1 MKKKW
6 LIGIG
11 IGIGVVLL
19 FFANRFYEIEYNTTL
34 LNSFQSDS
42 WLTTAEKEYLKN
54 HGNLIYGS
62 DQNSP
67 PLRYVNP
74 QTGQYEGLVIDYV
87 AALSLELGNNIQTKP
102 MIWNDALSALSR
114 AETDLCDM
122 YASKERT
129 KIFLFTNP
137 IYYQRGAILVKRSEK
152 DIHIKSELEGKKIAA
167 IQGDYVFEYLQD
179 HYKKI
184 NTLPTTDLR
193 TAIHAL
199 EKGQVDAVLG
209 DESVINFYLTQENLS
224 QNYILLT
231 DYLYE
236 REAVIGVEKSN
247 EMLLSILNK
256 GIHRLNK
263 QGTMDRIYEKWFVS
277 QPLITKNTNSEKYW
291 LIIQFVMFIAAMTA
305 LGLYYWNRELKREV
319 IRQTT
324 ALTISKQEL
333 EKSFAEYKHAE
344 NRMMQSSKMAAVGQL
359 AAGIAHEIR
368 TPLGIIRNATYLLK
382 RESETDGR
390 LKQIESIEQSVSRA
404 NKTIDNL
411 LNFSQ
416 ISDNQLS
423 HIPMRTFIENL
434 WQINH
439 KAWQTQ
445 GIEFELSCESMLSLK
460 TYLESLK
467 HVLLNLF
474 SNAVDAMPEGGIL
487 SVVVEED
494 QLEGSLFISVRD
506 SGVGMS
512 QKTIEQL
519 YDPFF
524 TTKSSSK
531 GTGLGL
537 YIVYNEVQKMGGK
550 IKAESQIGQGSC
562 ITIELRKND

>member
-11 IGIGVVLL
+11 IGVVLI
-19 FFANRFYEIEYNTTL
+19 FFANRFYELEYNTTL
-34 LNSFQSDS
+34 LNFFQSDS
-42 WLTTAEKEYLKN
+42 WLTVAEKEYLKT

-102 MIWNDALSALSR
+102 MIWNDALSALGR
-114 AETDLCDM
+114 GETDLCDM
-122 YASKERT
+122 YASKER
-129 KIFLFTNP
+129 KKLFLFTNP
-137 IYYQRGAILVKRSEK
+137 IYFQRGAILVKRSEK
-152 DIHIKSELEGKKIAA
+152 GIHLKSELEGKKIAA
-167 IQGDYVFEYLQD
+167 IQGDYVFEYLQGR
-179 HYKKI
+179 YKQI
-184 NTLPTTDLR
+184 ETLPTTDLR

-199 EKGQVDAVLG
+199 EEGQVDAVLG
-209 DESVINFYLTQENLS
+209 DESVINFYLTQEKLS

-236 REAVIGVEKSN
+236 REAVIGIEKNN

-263 QGTMDRIYEKWFVS
+263 QGTMDRIYEKWFVA

-291 LIIQFVMFIAAMTA
+291 LIIEFTLFVAAMTA
-305 LGLYYWNRELKREV
+305 LGLYFWNRELQREV
-319 IRQTT
+319 FRQTT

-333 EKSFAEYKHAE
+333 EKSFAEYKHAKS
-344 NRMMQSSKMAAVGQL
+344 RMMQSSKMAAVGQL

-368 TPLGIIRNATYLLK
+368 TPLGIIRNAAYLLK
-382 RESETDGR
+382 RESTLDGR
-390 LKQIESIEQSVSRA
+390 VKQIEIIEQSIERA

-439 KAWQTQ
+439 KAWQSQ
-445 GIEFELSCESMLSLK
+445 GVEFELICDPMLSQK

-474 SNAVDAMPEGGIL
+474 SNAVDAMPDGGIL
-487 SVVVEED
+487 SIAVEED
-494 QLEGSLFISVRD
+494 KVQRSLSIFIRD
-506 SGVGMS
+506 NGMGMS

-550 IKAESQIGQGSC
+550 IKAESQLGQGSC
-562 ITIELRKND
+562 FTIELPKLD

>member
-6 LIGIG
+6 LIG

-19 FFANRFYEIEYNTTL
+19 FFANRFYELEYNTTL
-34 LNSFQSDS
+34 LNFFQSDS
-42 WLTTAEKEYLKN
+42 WLTAAEKEYLKKN
-54 HGNLIYGS
+54 GDLIYGA

-74 QTGQYEGLVIDYV
+74 QTSQYEGLVIDYI

-102 MIWNDALSALSR
+102 MIWNDALNALSLGD
-114 AETDLCDM
+114 TDLCDM

-129 KIFLFTNP
+129 KLFLFTDP
-137 IYYQRGAILVKRSEK
+137 IYFQRGAILVKRSEK
-152 DIHIKSELEGKKIAA
+152 NIHLKSELEGKKIAA
-167 IQGDYVFEYLQD
+167 IQGDYVFEYLQGR
-179 HYKKI
+179 YKQIK
-184 NTLPTTDLR
+184 TLPTTDLR

-199 EKGQVDAVLG
+199 EEGQVDAVLG
-209 DESVINFYLTQENLS
+209 DESVINFYLTQEKLS

-236 REAVIGVEKSN
+236 REAVIGVEKN
-247 EMLLSILNK
+247 NKMLLSILNK

-263 QGTMDRIYEKWFVS
+263 QGMMDRIYEKWFVS
-277 QPLITKNTNSEKYW
+277 QPLITKNTNNERYW
-291 LIIQFVMFIAAMTA
+291 LIIQFTMFIAAMTA
-305 LGLYYWNRELKREV
+305 LGLYYWNRELQREV

-344 NRMMQSSKMAAVGQL
+344 SRMLQSSKMAAVGQL

-368 TPLGIIRNATYLLK
+368 TPLGIIRNAAYLLK
-382 RESETDGR
+382 RESETVGR
-390 LKQIESIEQSVSRA
+390 LKQIESIEQSVERA

-445 GIEFELSCESMLSLK
+445 GIEFELICDPMLSHK

-487 SVVVEED
+487 SISVTED
-494 QLEGSLFISVRD
+494 QTHSNLLICVKD
-506 SGVGMS
+506 NGVGMS

-524 TTKSSSK
+524 TTKGSSN

-550 IKAESQIGQGSC
+550 IKAESQLGQGSC
-562 ITIELRKND
+562 FSIEI